1 MTIEEV
7 IEYYEADAKENEHLC
22 QVYEN
27 YDKDLALMHKEYGER
42 SKKTAEWLKELKE
55 KEGGE

>member
-22 QVYEN
+22 Q
-27 YDKDLALMHKEYGER
+27 
-42 SKKTAEWLKELKE
+42 ELKE